1 MEEKIFLARVA
12 EQAEKFD
19 DMVGFLNQAINAK
32 NGEDF
37 TIDERNLLS
46 VGFKNQIGAN
56 RGAIRTIGA
65 IEQNPKYQKFGDA
78 LKTYKT
84 QIEQSLYDQ
93 CMSIVS
99 MVKNNCISLAKD
111 DESKAFFQKMIG
123 DYYRYVAESAAE
135 DKVAQVR
142 DGALEGYGA
151 ASDHAQSLNA
161 CNPIRLGLALNYSVF
176 QYEVMNDHKKACELG
191 ESALTE
197 ALEKIDDVDEE
208 TFRDAKSIIEL
219 LKENLSLWKEEE
231 GDNAVEDLWVPY
243 DQLPAGWESG
253 LYVNLIYWNEFVHF
267 EILIMFNQ
275 ENLKNYDIK

>member
-1 MEEKIFLARVA
+1 MSLEEKIFLARVA

-19 DMVGFLNQAINAK
+19 DMVNFLYDSIDSK
-32 NGEDF
+32 EGEDF

-84 QIEQSLYDQ
+84 QIETSLYNQ
-93 CMSIVS
+93 CMSIVN
-99 MVKNNCISLAKD
+99 MVENNCLSLAQD

-135 DKVAQVR
+135 DKVAAVR
-142 DGALEGYGA
+142 DGALKGYSEATKHSG
-151 ASDHAQSLNA
+151 SLNA

-231 GDNAVEDLWVPY
+231 GDNAVEDL
-243 DQLPAGWESG
+243 
-253 LYVNLIYWNEFVHF
+253 
-267 EILIMFNQ
+267 
-275 ENLKNYDIK
+275 